1 MLLSY
6 FIGQKQ
12 PLLFP
17 LKTLLKSPLKTLL
30 TCQESFPLWLLRA
43 FCKLKK
49 FFYLLLTIGSFPGF
63 ERFLKHIFWSILEKN
78 HLQIFSFSLESLFSL
93 VSCCINPIHLYSW
106 HSECYFLF
114 SAKRCGSLGSLPLL
128 YSPSP

>member
-1 MLLSY
+1 MVKNNLFCRNNKCLPPKTISSEDSIYVSGVLSTLVAESLLQAQEILLSV
-6 FIGQKQ
+6 
-12 PLLFP
+12 
-17 LKTLLKSPLKTLL
+17 
-30 TCQESFPLWLLRA
+30 
-43 FCKLKK
+43 
-49 FFYLLLTIGSFPGF
+49 LTIGSFPGF

-114 SAKRCGSLGSLPLL
+114 SAKYCGSLGSLPLL